1 MAKIYWTREVKS
13 IMKNRLDALVDE
25 LLGDKEATNEQ
36 IVGIVRHIRT
46 IRAFADE
53 VIAEMEAMDRAEDED
68 RLADSVKED
77 G

>member
-13 IMKNRLDALVDE
+13 IMKNRLDALVDD

-53 VIAEMEAMDRAEDED
+53 VIAEMEAMDRAEEED

>member
-13 IMKNRLDALVDE
+13 IMKNRLDALVDD